1 MSQNPNLPLFS
12 PEKFYEH
19 ANFLPLTIFLKPPS
33 FARKSCPDCRCPWRH
48 KSLSFRF
55 PILAINYSL
64 SLSFAISYY
73 QTTIP
78 FFCLFKG
85 SPVSSPQQISPA
97 GCSSGSAETQTGS
110 AKVQIKSCWGSDN
123 KFELKPSTSN
133 QCKCSEWNMS
143 RLSVTYLASIFERCL
158 EW

>member
-1 MSQNPNLPLFS
+1 MSQNPGLPLFS

-64 SLSFAISYY
+64 SLSFAINYY

-110 AKVQIKSCWGSDN
+110 AKVQIKIFWGSEN

-143 RLSVTYLASIFERCL
+143 RLNVTYLASIFESCL